1 MGDKLSTVQ
10 YLGSLNEVYRV
21 PEKGKGSGNAY
32 QEYVIRPKD
41 DPNIELG
48 RIKFQ
53 KGARRESDSEVGVI
67 DSDLLEIVRDRLK
80 LFQEGEFAC
89 QENTMALVH
98 IETAIMWLNRRVE
111 DRIKRDVSGTHK
123 K

>member
-1 MGDKLSTVQ
+1 MSDKLTTVQ
-10 YLGSLNEVYRV
+10 YKGSLNEVFRV
-21 PEKGKGSGNAY
+21 AEKWVGNAY
-32 QEYVIRPKD
+32 HEYTIKTNDSDEP
-41 DPNIELG
+41 IELA

-53 KGARRESDSEVGVI
+53 KGAPQEIDSQAGVI

-80 LFQEGEFAC
+80 LFQEGEFEC
-89 QENTMALVH
+89 TENAMALVN

-111 DRIKRDVSGTHK
+111 DRIKRDVIGTHK

>member
-1 MGDKLSTVQ
+1 MGEKITTVQ
-10 YLGSLNEVYRV
+10 YKGNLNEVYRV
-21 PEKGKGSGNAY
+21 AEKAAGNAY
-32 QEYVIRPKD
+32 REYIIRTKED
-41 DPNIELG
+41 DPIELA

-53 KGARRESDSEVGVI
+53 KGGRNEPESEVGVI

-80 LFQEGEFAC
+80 LYQEGEFAC
-89 QENTMALVH
+89 TENAMALVH

-111 DRIKRDVSGTHK
+111 DRIKRDVIGTHK

>member
-1 MGDKLSTVQ
+1 MSGKLTTVQ
-10 YLGSLNEVYRV
+10 YKGSLNEVYRED
-21 PEKGKGSGNAY
+21 EKGIGNAPY
-32 QEYVIRPKD
+32 EYVVQTNDRDEP
-41 DPNIELG
+41 IELA

-53 KGARRESDSEVGVI
+53 KGARQESGSEVGVI

-80 LFQEGEFAC
+80 LFQEGEFEC
-89 QENTMALVH
+89 TENAMALVH

-111 DRIKRDVSGTHK
+111 DRIKREVSGTHK

>member
-1 MGDKLSTVQ
+1 MSGKLTTVQ
-10 YLGSLNEVYRV
+10 YKGSLNEVYRED
-21 PEKGKGSGNAY
+21 EKGIGNAPY
-32 QEYVIRPKD
+32 EYVVQTNDRDEP
-41 DPNIELG
+41 IELA

-53 KGARRESDSEVGVI
+53 KGARQESGSEVGVI

-80 LFQEGEFAC
+80 LFQEGEFEC
-89 QENTMALVH
+89 TENAMALVH

-111 DRIKRDVSGTHK
+111 DRIKRDVIGTHK

>member
-1 MGDKLSTVQ
+1 MVEKITTVQ
-10 YLGSLNEVYRV
+10 YKGNLNEVYRV
-21 PEKGKGSGNAY
+21 AEKAVGNAY
-32 QEYVIRPKD
+32 REYIIRTKED
-41 DPNIELG
+41 DPVELA

-53 KGARRESDSEVGVI
+53 KGGRNEPGSEVGVI

-80 LFQEGEFAC
+80 LYQEGEFEC
-89 QENTMALVH
+89 TENAMALVH

-111 DRIKRDVSGTHK
+111 DRIKREVIGTHK